1 MANLEEIRQQ
11 IDSIDKELTVLFEQR
26 MNAVAEVARYKQE
39 HNLPVLNSSRE
50 EQVIEKN
57 VARLNNSDFAPY
69 YADFLRYTMN
79 ISKQYQT
86 EILGEN
92 TVAYQG
98 AEGGFGHFVTTTLFP
113 HGNLIATPTF
123 EDIFE
128 LVENGKANF
137 GVIPFENSN
146 TGDVSGVLDLCFA
159 HECYITQMYDLPV
172 VQNILAIKGATLADI
187 KTVISHPQALGQSKR
202 FLESLGVEQTAFDNT
217 ATAAKYVAEK
227 SDKTLAAIASL
238 EAGALYGLVPLA
250 KDIATEATNTTRFI
264 IISRKK
270 PAQGNRFSLLIN
282 LENKVGQ
289 LAKLIEIIAKH
300 GFDMENIKSRPRPH
314 RPWEYYFYIEL
325 VGDIESEKG
334 EKLMQDIASVS
345 SSARL
350 LGLYTR

>member
-1 MANLEEIRQQ
+1 MANLEELRQQ
-11 IDSIDKELTVLFEQR
+11 IDTIDEELTILFEKR
-26 MNAVAEVARYKQE
+26 MNAVAEVARYKQKN
-39 HNLPVLNSSRE
+39 NLPVLNTSRE
-50 EQVIEKN
+50 QQVIDKN
-57 VARLNNSDFAPY
+57 IARLNNAALAPY
-69 YADFLRYTMN
+69 YADFLHHTMN

-86 EILGEN
+86 EILSKN

-98 AEGGFGHFVTTTLFP
+98 VAGAFSHFVTTTLFP
-113 HGNLIATPTF
+113 HGCLIATPTF
-123 EDIFE
+123 EDVFE
-128 LVENGKANF
+128 LVENGKASF
-137 GVIPFENSN
+137 GIVPFENST

-159 HECYITQMYDLPV
+159 YNCYVTQMYDLPV
-172 VQNILAIKGATLADI
+172 SQNILGIEGARLCDI

-217 ATAAKYVAEK
+217 ATAAKYVAEQN
-227 SDKTLAAIASL
+227 DKTLGAIASL

-264 IISRKK
+264 VISKKK
-270 PAQGNRFSLLIN
+270 PATGNRFSLLIN

-325 VGDIESEKG
+325 VGTIESNAG
-334 EKLMQDIASVS
+334 EKLMQEIAQVS
-345 SSARL
+345 SSSRL
-350 LGLYTR
+350 LGVYTR